1 MKAAVAFEERIVRV
15 LGDDGRIDKSRDP
28 ALSERELLKMYRAML
43 FTRIM
48 DERMVK
54 LQRQGRI
61 GFYIG
66 STGEEAAIIGAAAA
80 MGEKDWLIPCYR
92 ELGAALLRGLTLRE
106 FACQLFGNSEDPIR
120 GRQMPVHY
128 ASLEKRIL
136 SVSSPVGT
144 QVPHA
149 VGIAMAARIRK
160 TGEAA
165 LVFFGEGATSQGDVH
180 AALNFAGVFK
190 APCVFLC
197 RNNQWAIS
205 VPRERQTAS
214 ESIAIKAIA
223 YGFEGLKV
231 DGNDV
236 LAMYSATRDAL
247 GRARKGGGPTL
258 IEAVTYR
265 LGPHSTSDDPRAYR
279 RDDEVEQWKRSD
291 PIVRFRR
298 YLVKQNLWD
307 VERDERL
314 VKEVNDEIQSVIR
327 EVENIGPPAVETMF
341 DDVFS
346 RTPWHLEEQREEL
359 ISWIKNRD
367 SKAGSKE

>member
-1 MKAAVAFEERIVRV
+1 MRAAVAVEEKIVRV
-15 LGDDGRIDKSRDP
+15 LGEDGRVDKSIDP
-28 ALSERELLKMYRAML
+28 ALSESELLKIHRAMT
-43 FTRIM
+43 FNRTM

-66 STGEEAAIIGAAAA
+66 SMGEEAAIVGAAAA
-80 MGEKDWLIPCYR
+80 MGKNDWLIPCYR
-92 ELGAALLRGLTLRE
+92 ELGAALWRGLTLRE
-106 FACQLFGNSEDPIR
+106 FVCQLFGNSEDPIK

-128 ASLEKRIL
+128 ASREKHIL

-160 TGEAA
+160 TDEVA

-180 AALNFAGVFK
+180 VALNFAGVFK

-214 ESIAIKAIA
+214 ESIAIKAKA
-223 YGFEGLKV
+223 YGFDGVKV

-236 LAMYSATRDAL
+236 LAMYAAARDAFAK
-247 GRARKGGGPTL
+247 ARKGGGPTL
-258 IEAVTYR
+258 IEAMTYR
-265 LGPHSTSDDPRAYR
+265 LGPHSTSDDPRVYR
-279 RDDEVEQWKRSD
+279 LDDEVEQWKRND
-291 PIVRFRR
+291 PIARFRR
-298 YLVKQNLWD
+298 YLQKQGLWD
-307 VERDERL
+307 EAREEKL
-314 VKEVNDEIQSVIR
+314 LQEVNDEIASVVR
-327 EVENIGPPAVETMF
+327 EVEKLPGPTVDTMF
-341 DDVFS
+341 GDVYAAM
-346 RTPWHLEEQREEL
+346 PWHLREQSEEL
-359 ISWIKNRD
+359 ISFGKSRD
-367 SKAGSKE
+367 SKAELKK